1 MLQSLRKSIQ
11 EVFVVTNGYSVSHFI
26 DKEAGY
32 VSSWSMD
39 LIRSLDQEHF
49 KQLCAG
55 YFEEKCYRANLSTQH
70 DQNVIDIWLF
80 KESYSSANPFG
91 IIQCWGTKAIPVESN
106 DLKSLS
112 KIIKINKIPLTAF
125 ITAGKFSK
133 QAADNNSKRLK
144 LIDGEKLLTLIQAL
158 PEIRKQ
164 RLLKKII

>member
-1 MLQSLRKSIQ
+1 ML
-11 EVFVVTNGYSVSHFI
+11 G
-26 DKEAGY
+26 A
-32 VSSWSMD
+32 
-39 LIRSLDQEHF
+39 
-49 KQLCAG
+49 
-55 YFEEKCYRANLSTQH
+55 
-70 DQNVIDIWLF
+70 
-80 KESYSSANPFG
+80 
-91 IIQCWGTKAIPVESN
+91 KAIPVESN

-125 ITAGKFSK
+125 ITAGKFFK

>member
-11 EVFVVTNGYSVSHFI
+11 EVFVVTNGYSASHFI

-55 YFEEKCYRANLSTQH
+55 YFEKKCYRAKLSTQH

-91 IIQCWGTKAIPVESN
+91 IIQCWGRKPF
-106 DLKSLS
+106 LS
-112 KIIKINKIPLTAF
+112 RVMI
-125 ITAGKFSK
+125 
-133 QAADNNSKRLK
+133 
-144 LIDGEKLLTLIQAL
+144 
-158 PEIRKQ
+158 
-164 RLLKKII
+164 